1 MPSKNFAQ
9 QIPRLD
15 KNILIKASPM
25 ALLEPETVVVQ
36 GGIEYFLS
44 PKLSIQSEIGLN
56 GGFIGISSGRGKNE
70 QFSMWRTKNEL
81 KLYSAKNYWGVELF
95 FVEKDFN
102 RTDDYYYSSNSK
114 TWYDKAHIDFQVL
127 GTGLKLGKQKFISQ
141 NILLDSFV
149 GIGIRTRYTK
159 ITMLKV
165 SPIQNKEDENF
176 LGSDRYRINGR
187 DYIPH
192 VTLGIKVGLL
202 TKK

>member
-1 MPSKNFAQ
+1 MENEE
-9 QIPRLD
+9 R
-15 KNILIKASPM
+15 IKTLFCKE
-25 ALLEPETVVVQ
+25 LL
-36 GGIEYFLS
+36 
-44 PKLSIQSEIGLN
+44 
-56 GGFIGISSGRGKNE
+56 
-70 QFSMWRTKNEL
+70 
-81 KLYSAKNYWGVELF
+81 GVELF